1 MSYRKTGSRA
11 YEDALQRI
19 SGLKA
24 IDPELDL
31 GNGITVVSYQQAINT
46 TKASVDDYNI
56 LLANAD
62 TMQNQLKANERI
74 LRDFSERVLAG
85 VAAKYGKDSD
95 EYEKAGGTKKSE
107 RKRRRR
113 SPVATTTET
122 V

>member
-31 GNGITVVSYQQAINT
+31 GNGITVVSYQQAIDDTKNAIEAYNT
-46 TKASVDDYNI
+46 TLSQ
-56 LLANAD
+56 AD
-62 TMQNQLKANERI
+62 TLQNQTKAKEKALRDISERI
-74 LRDFSERVLAG
+74 LAG

-95 EYEKAGGTKKSE
+95 EYEKAGGTKKSD

-113 SPVATTTET
+113 APVSTTTEM